1 MIGGK
6 RFVAII
12 TARGGSKGVPRKNIR
27 PLAGRPL
34 LSYTAEQARQVPEID
49 LTALTT
55 DDTEIKRVGESLGL
69 RVIERPAELATDA
82 ARSEPAILHAI
93 EALEKAGEP
102 AFDYMVLLQPT
113 SPLRKPA
120 TIRACMQRLVESGA
134 ESLVTVT
141 ETREII
147 GPLENGFLRPV
158 NPGNRGPRQQRTPY
172 YAPNGCIFACSVPFL
187 RRTGELMTRDWLAY
201 PVEGDDAVDIDTP
214 EDFEYA
220 EFLTER
226 RRT

>member
-34 LSYTAEQARQVPEID
+34 LAYTADQAEQVPEID

-55 DDTEIKRVGESLGL
+55 DDAEIKGVGRSLGL
-69 RVIERPAELATDA
+69 RVIDRPAELAVDT

-93 EALEKAGEP
+93 EALEKAGQP
-102 AFDYMVLLQPT
+102 PFDYMVLLQPT

-120 TIRACMQRLVESGA
+120 TIRACMRKLLDSGA

-141 ETREII
+141 ELREIV

-158 NPGNRGPRQQRTPY
+158 NPQNRGPRQQRTPY
-172 YAPNGCIFACSVPFL
+172 YVPNGCIFACSVPFL
-187 RRTGELMTRDWLAY
+187 RRTGELMSRDWLAH
-201 PVEGDDAVDIDTP
+201 PVEGDDAVDIDTL

-220 EFLTER
+220 EFLAER
-226 RRT
+226 RRS